1 MIAVDTNLLVYAHRR
16 DLPHHSSADAI
27 VRRLAEGSRPW
38 AIPWPCIHE
47 FYAVVTNPKI
57 FKNDKATPPAL
68 AIRQVDA
75 WLTSPTLQLLAETR
89 HHFGILKRLLEA
101 GAVRGA
107 MVHDARIFALCEA
120 HNIRELWSADR
131 DFSAFAGSVRLHNPL
146 EPSQ

>member
-16 DLPHHSSADAI
+16 DLPHHSSAETI

-47 FYAVVTNPKI
+47 FYSVVTNPKI

-68 AIRQVDA
+68 AIRQIDA
-75 WLTSPTLQLLAETR
+75 WLTSPTLQLLAET
-89 HHFGILKRLLEA
+89 HQHFSILKRLLEA
-101 GAVRGA
+101 GTVRGA

-120 HNIRELWSADR
+120 HTIRELWSADR

-146 EPSQ
+146 EPP